1 MRVDVRFV
9 FSKQSREYVNMI
21 ILESLPNRNKNNMIT
36 TVSKGDNDRQPRRS
50 KL

>member
-1 MRVDVRFV
+1 MRVDVRSV

-21 ILESLPNRNKNNMIT
+21 ISESLPNGKKNNVIA
-36 TVSKGDNDRQPRRS
+36 VGKRVNERQPRKS